1 MKSAV
6 PVRMIGTG
14 LSPFATASG
23 FDHEEVGAGEGGDEG
38 DGEDER

>member
-23 FDHEEVGAGEGGDEG
+23 FDHEEVGAGEDEG